1 MAVSQMSELRSAR
14 TAIKQMILDS
24 FDSVRRELAVQVR
37 RETTSQIISPTS
49 HVLYSLPCSRSRQHA
64 SGVRSQESA
73 YGAQRSR
80 LRGLSRASSSRSA
93 RFNREATVPGEHSS
107 TDAISW

>member
-24 FDSVRRELAVQVR
+24 FDSVRLELAVQVR

-73 YGAQRSR
+73 SAAQRRR
-80 LRGLSRASSSRSA
+80 LRRLTRASRSRTA
-93 RFNREATVPGEHSS
+93 PFNRITTLRGE
-107 TDAISW
+107 